1 MEVIDWKALTQA
13 LHRNRDKEAALVK
26 LLAEVTPTATITN
39 RYSASKSS
47 KCPRCHTDDETIDHV
62 IRYSSEACT
71 IDTPSAGLYDLASL
85 ALGVSGRPLGWAQLL
100 VSTRDIGLQ

>member
-13 LHRNRDKEAALVK
+13 LVK
-26 LLAEVTPTATITN
+26 RLAEVTPTATITN

-62 IRYSSEACT
+62 IRCSSEACIT
-71 IDTPSAGLYDLASL
+71 WRSALLTHLTSL
-85 ALGVSGRPLGWAQLL
+85 ALGVSGRPFGWAQLL